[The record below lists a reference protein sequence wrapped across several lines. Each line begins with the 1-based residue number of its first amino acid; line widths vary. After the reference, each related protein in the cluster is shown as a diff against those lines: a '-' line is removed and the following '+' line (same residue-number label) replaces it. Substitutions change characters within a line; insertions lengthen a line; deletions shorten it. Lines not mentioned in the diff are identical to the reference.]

1 MQKVATRVETI
12 SPTHGRSLSK
22 AAVADG
28 PAFLSAVEW
37 FRILRLSGPTNSQF
51 YLLPPGH
58 STLAFGCIWGGM
70 SPTSNKRWIQGTC
83 GSIAMHPQHQ
93 LSVILHC
100 GR

>member
-51 YLLPPGH
+51 YPPPPGH
-58 STLAFGCIWGGM
+58 STSAVACLCRVRPWRFG
-70 SPTSNKRWIQGTC
+70 NRWFARTI
-83 GSIAMHPQHQ
+83 H
-93 LSVILHC
+93 
-100 GR
+100 